1 MGKYRISVFKTLLS
15 SDGHPFKC
23 LQFMI
28 DIGRART
35 ARRAV
40 EVARCCYQRRFRIPD
55 WNSIA
60 DIVEVKEM
68 EKLPFERPRTVR
80 RSAYR
85 RHPASPLR
93 TSAEGHRRHA

>member
-1 MGKYRISVFKTLLS
+1 MGKYRVSVFKTLLS
-15 SDGHPFKC
+15 SDGHAFKC

-35 ARRAV
+35 AQRAV
-40 EVARCCYQRRFRIPD
+40 EAAQCRYQRRVRIPD
-55 WNSIA
+55 WKSIA

-68 EKLPFERPRTVR
+68 ETLPFERPRTVR
-80 RSAYR
+80 RSAYS
-85 RHPASPLR
+85 RHPAPPLR